1 LAIDVPLSACI
12 LGIASVPGLG
22 EEEMRTFFILLGI
35 SLTVFASHAFAADP
49 GFCSNYSTAA
59 VRQVQAAR
67 ENPACRP
74 GLMGTRWS
82 PDYRVHYGWCITAPY
97 GAAEE
102 EREMRKRYL
111 QSCRG

>member
-1 LAIDVPLSACI
+1 
-12 LGIASVPGLG
+12 
-22 EEEMRTFFILLGI
+22 MRTFFILLGI
-35 SLTVFASHAFAADP
+35 SLTIFASHAFAADP

-67 ENPACRP
+67 KNPACRP

-82 PDYRVHYGWCITAPY
+82 PDYRVHYGWCITASY